1 MKGVRIM
8 NITKKLLIFSAIFAL
23 VFVFGCTK
31 KEDAVPIEK
40 EELTAQELTPKEM
53 LGKRLFFDANL
64 STPPG
69 QSCASCHGPTVGW
82 TGPDSD
88 VNNTTVVYPGA
99 IPTRFGNLKP
109 PTAAYAGSSPP
120 LHIDEEGT
128 FVGGMFWNGRAA
140 GWDLGDTIAEQAMG
154 PFLNPLEMNMPD
166 KKSVILKVQ
175 ESDYAGLFREV
186 WGPDS
191 LDAEI
196 DIDGTYERI
205 ARSIAA
211 FERSF
216 EVTKFT
222 SKFDDFWRKTQEAG
236 LDITDIDETNMDQF
250 KGLGL
255 DDDEVHGLMLF
266 NTTGLCAECHIL
278 TSEDGKTPPLFT
290 DFTYDNLGVPKN
302 PDNPFYTQDKEFNPD
317 GKDYVDK
324 GLGGFLEGTEKYA
337 QYAKDNMGKQKVPTL
352 RNVDLRPYE
361 GFVKAFTHNGFF
373 KTLKE
378 TVNFYNTRDKE
389 GSDWPPPE
397 IADNLNVDEMGDL
410 GLTDEEE
417 DLIVLFMKTLSDR

>member
-1 MKGVRIM
+1 MK
-8 NITKKLLIFSAIFAL
+8 ITKKLIIFSAFFAL
-23 VFVFGCTK
+23 VFVFSCTK
-31 KEDAVPIEK
+31 KEAVTPVEK
-40 EELTAQELTPKEM
+40 EKLAAQELTPKEM
-53 LGKRLFFDANL
+53 LGKRLFFDTNL
-64 STPPG
+64 SSPAG
-69 QSCASCHGPTVGW
+69 QSCATCHGPTVGW
-82 TGPDSD
+82 SGPDSD

-99 IPTRFGNLKP
+99 IVTRFGNLKP
-109 PTAAYAGSSPP
+109 PSAAYTGFSPE

-140 GWDLGDTIAEQAMG
+140 GWDLGDSIAEQAMG

-166 KKSVILKVQ
+166 KKSVILEVQ
-175 ESDYAGLFREV
+175 KADYAHLFKEV

-191 LDAEI
+191 LDAEN

-216 EVTKFT
+216 ELTKFT

-236 LDITDIDETNMDQF
+236 LDVTTIDETNVDQF
-250 KGLGL
+250 KSMGL
-255 DDDEVHGLMLF
+255 DDNELQGLMLF
-266 NTTGLCAECHIL
+266 NTTGLCAECHIM
-278 TSEDGKTPPLFT
+278 TSEDGETPPLFT

-302 PDNPFYTQDKEFNPD
+302 PDLPFYTQDKKFNPD
-317 GKDYVDK
+317 GKDYVDV
-324 GLGGFLEGTEKYA
+324 GLGGFLKGTEKYA
-337 QYAKDNMGKQKVPTL
+337 QYAEENMGKQKVPTL

-378 TVNFYNTRDKE
+378 VVNFYNTRDKE
-389 GSDWPPPE
+389 GADWPPPE
-397 IADNLNVDEMGDL
+397 ITDNVNVDEMGDL

-417 DLIVLFMKTLSDR
+417 ELIVLFMKTLSDR

>member
-1 MKGVRIM
+1 MK
-8 NITKKLLIFSAIFAL
+8 ITKKLFIFSAIFAL
-23 VFVFGCTK
+23 VFVFGFTK
-31 KEDAVPIEK
+31 KEEVAPVEK
-40 EELTAQELTPKEM
+40 EELAAQELTPKEM
-53 LGKRLFFDANL
+53 LGKRLFFDAKL
-64 STPPG
+64 STPEG
-69 QSCASCHGPTVGW
+69 QSCATCHGPTVGW
-82 TGPDSD
+82 SGPDSD

-99 IPTRFGNLKP
+99 LEPRFGNTKP
-109 PTAAYAGSSPP
+109 PTAAYAGFSPP
-120 LHIDEEGT
+120 LHIEEEGT
-128 FVGGMFWNGRAA
+128 FEGGMFWNGRAA
-140 GWDLGDTIAEQAMG
+140 GWDLGDPVAEQAMG

-175 ESDYAGLFREV
+175 ESDYAGLFKEV

-191 LDAEI
+191 LDAEN

-205 ARSIAA
+205 AHSIAA

-216 EVTKFT
+216 EVNKFS

-236 LDITDIDETNMDQF
+236 LDVTTIDETNMAQF
-250 KGLGL
+250 KGMGL
-255 DDDEVHGLMLF
+255 DDDEVKGLMLF
-266 NTTGLCAECHIL
+266 NTTGLCAECHIM
-278 TSEDGKTPPLFT
+278 TSEDEETPPLFT

-302 PDNPFYTQDKEFNPD
+302 PDNPFYTLDKEFNPD
-317 GKDYVDK
+317 GKNWVDK

-337 QYAKDNMGKQKVPTL
+337 QYAKDNVGKQKVPTL

-361 GFVKAFTHNGFF
+361 GFVKAFMHNGFF

-378 TVNFYNTRDKE
+378 VVNFYNTRDKE

-397 IADNLNVDEMGDL
+397 IAENVNVDEMGDL

-417 DLIVLFMKTLSDR
+417 NLIVLFMKTLSDR